1 MWTNTSKYPYIP
13 LRCVR
18 TRVSPSG
25 ATGSVIQEP
34 NLDPD
39 VLMVMGSLIP
49 VSLPHAGRKEV
60 RREYLEQC
68 PFGYYIDHKF
78 SFTSL
83 MDENIDV
90 LLGAK

>member
-1 MWTNTSKYPYIP
+1 MYIP
-13 LRCVR
+13 LHFVR

-39 VLMVMGSLIP
+39 VLIVMGSLMP

-60 RREYLEQC
+60 RWEYLEQRS
-68 PFGYYIDHKF
+68 FGYYIDYKF

-83 MDENIDV
+83 KDENIDV
-90 LLGAK
+90 QLGAK